1 MSLLNNLDD
10 LLNTAPALVD
20 PEDDI
25 HEDTKARL
33 VNTCA
38 ADYEDV
44 TAQKPKPRRQPQVI
58 LGDRY
63 VGKKVSRKDLD
74 DDGFDTDD
82 GDLQSNEGNEDDM
95 SDLDS
100 SGEKDGQEN
109 AKNEEHGPSA
119 SEGSNDEDELD
130 DEEDEEHD
138 SEEDTLLDGA
148 TSTSHQK
155 SSEAA
160 GVDNFSTV
168 DVAAE
173 VKKGKAVHSQLQIWD
188 SVLELRI
195 QLQKLLVLANQFPKH
210 DQYPLFRSAALEQD
224 KKNGNLIGQA
234 KSSVELVM
242 HQLLTL
248 QEQLRDSY
256 PEIRSLFSN
265 AGDKEN
271 GDNQI
276 DSENEEIPSDTEA
289 EESSDEAEGEPSE
302 ADSAK
307 RKAAEQAHPKKASK
321 CRKMDACIASAA
333 EFWKKFEPY
342 RNATIEKWYER
353 TRLLS
358 GKVGR
363 SFASLEQSPVKQ
375 IEHILMDEER
385 LLRRTQTRR
394 SSYKILGA
402 GEATNDEEQKS
413 GIGEPDE
420 EIFDDDDFYHH
431 LLREIIERKTS
442 NIDNPVALSRQWLEI
457 QKLRKK
463 VKRKVDTRASKGRKI
478 RYDIIPKLVNF
489 MAPLD
494 RSTYSEEAKT
504 ELFASLFGQKKYA
517 G

>member
-1 MSLLNNLDD
+1 MSLLANVSE

-33 VNTCA
+33 VDNLKS
-38 ADYEDV
+38 YW
-44 TAQKPKPRRQPQVI
+44 
-58 LGDRY
+58 GDRY
-63 VGKKVSRKDLD
+63 AGRRVTRKDLD
-74 DDGFDTDD
+74 EDGFDSDD
-82 GDLQSNEGNEDDM
+82 GNLQGSEVDDSM
-95 SDLDS
+95 SDSDDS
-100 SGEKDGQEN
+100 GNKDRPEN
-109 AKNEEHGPSA
+109 AMDEEHQPSA
-119 SEGSNDEDELD
+119 SE
-130 DEEDEEHD
+130 EEDED
-138 SEEDTLLDGA
+138 SGDLLTTT
-148 TSTSHQK
+148 TSNQK
-155 SSEAA
+155 ESSKSA

-168 DVAAE
+168 DIAAE
-173 VKKGKAVHSQLQIWD
+173 VKKGKAVHSQLQVWD
-188 SVLELRI
+188 SVLEVRI
-195 QLQKLLVLANQFPKH
+195 QLQKLLVLANHFPKH
-210 DQYPLFRSAALEQD
+210 DRYSLFRSAALEQD
-224 KKNGNLIGQA
+224 KKNGNLLGQA

-248 QEQLRDSY
+248 QEHLRDSY
-256 PEIRSLFSN
+256 PEIQSIFSN
-265 AGDKEN
+265 ATDKERN
-271 GDNQI
+271 GEDEI
-276 DSENEEIPSDTEA
+276 DSENEEIPSDTGA
-289 EESSDEAEGEPSE
+289 EESSDESEGEPSE
-302 ADSAK
+302 AGTGK
-307 RKAAEQAHPKKASK
+307 RKAGTQVHPDKPTK

-385 LLRRTQTRR
+385 LLRRTQTKR
-394 SSYKILGA
+394 SSYKVLGA
-402 GEATNDEEQKS
+402 EESTNDEEEQKS
-413 GIGEPDE
+413 GSVDE
-420 EIFDDDDFYHH
+420 EVFDDDDFYHH

-494 RSTYSEEAKT
+494 RSTYSEEART
-504 ELFASLFGQKKYA
+504 ELFSSLFGQKKYVA
-517 G
+517 

>member
-1 MSLLNNLDD
+1 MNRVLPACRTDSMSLLANVSE

-33 VNTCA
+33 VDQSTL
-38 ADYEDV
+38 DYEED
-44 TAQKPKPRRQPQVI
+44 APQKPRPRRQPQVI

-63 VGKKVSRKDLD
+63 AGRRVTRKDLD
-74 DDGFDTDD
+74 EDGFDSDD
-82 GDLQSNEGNEDDM
+82 GNLQGSEVDDSMTDSDDSGN
-95 SDLDS
+95 
-100 SGEKDGQEN
+100 KDRPEN
-109 AKNEEHGPSA
+109 AMDEEHQPSA
-119 SEGSNDEDELD
+119 SE
-130 DEEDEEHD
+130 EEDEGSGD
-138 SEEDTLLDGA
+138 LLTT
-148 TSTSHQK
+148 TSNQK
-155 SSEAA
+155 ESSKSA

-168 DVAAE
+168 DIAAE

-188 SVLELRI
+188 SVLEVRI
-195 QLQKLLVLANQFPKH
+195 QLQKLLVLANHFPKH
-210 DQYPLFRSAALEQD
+210 DQYSLFRSAALEQD
-224 KKNGNLIGQA
+224 KKNGNLLGQA
-234 KSSVELVM
+234 KSSIELVM

-248 QEQLRDSY
+248 QEHLRDSY
-256 PEIRSLFSN
+256 PEIQSIFSN
-265 AGDKEN
+265 ATDKERN
-271 GDNQI
+271 GEKEI

-289 EESSDEAEGEPSE
+289 EESSDESEGELSE
-302 ADSAK
+302 AGTGK
-307 RKAAEQAHPKKASK
+307 RKAGTQVHPDKQTK

-385 LLRRTQTRR
+385 LLRRTQTKR
-394 SSYKILGA
+394 SSYKVLGA
-402 GEATNDEEQKS
+402 EESTNDEEEQKS
-413 GIGEPDE
+413 GSVDE
-420 EIFDDDDFYHH
+420 EVFDDDDFYHH

-442 NIDNPVALSRQWLEI
+442 NVDNPVALSRQWLEI

-494 RSTYSEEAKT
+494 RSTYSEEART
-504 ELFASLFGQKKYA
+504 ELFSSLFGQKKYVA
-517 G
+517 